1 MMKVDVKYPFG
12 EQTAAVKKQGQEE
25 PDQAVNTGYQNIV
38 QPPRFC
44 RSVST
49 DSQKLAPS
57 FAVQRCNC
65 GHGMLPVKNC
75 RRRF

>member
-25 PDQAVNTGYQNIV
+25 LDQAGYQNIV
-38 QPPRFC
+38 QSPRFC

-57 FAVQRCNC
+57 FA
-65 GHGMLPVKNC
+65 
-75 RRRF
+75 

>member
-1 MMKVDVKYPFG
+1 MMKVDAKYPFG

-25 PDQAVNTGYQNIV
+25 LDQAGYQNIV
-38 QPPRFC
+38 QSPRFC

-57 FAVQRCNC
+57 FARWGQLSR
-65 GHGMLPVKNC
+65 
-75 RRRF
+75 